1 MLKYNPDIVW
11 KDITSL
17 IPYVSNTK
25 KHPDSQIDKLAGA
38 IAEFGFDQPIVVDG
52 DGVIIKGHGRLLA
65 SKKLQLN
72 QVPVLVRTDL
82 TPAQVKAARISD
94 NRIAESE
101 WDEELLKIELID
113 LQASGFNLELT
124 GFDAKEI
131 AEFITAPSDE
141 SIIEEDENPE
151 VSEETTVKSGDL
163 YILGQHR
170 VLCGDNSIPE
180 NIERLF
186 AGEKPEACISDPP
199 YGINFDTDYT
209 RITHK
214 SIQAQEKNY
223 PKVRNDDKE
232 FDPRPYL
239 NYKSVVLF
247 GANYFAEHLPIGTWL
262 VWDKRHS
269 NGTAWL
275 SDAELAWMKG
285 GTGVHIKSITCQ
297 GFVRPE
303 RAEHPTQKPIE
314 LMAWCIE
321 KSKAGELIFDP
332 FLGSGTTLMACEQM
346 NKRCFGCEIEPK
358 YVDVIIRRWEKM
370 SGLKAVLEK

>member
-1 MLKYNPDIVW
+1 MNNLKLEYWEPTKLVGYIRNPRKNDQVI
-11 KDITSL
+11 
-17 IPYVSNTK
+17 
-25 KHPDSQIDKLAGA
+25 QRM
-38 IAEFGFDQPIVVDG
+38 IASISEFGFTIPILAKSDGSVIDGHLRLKAAIEMKMETVPVVIADHMSESQ
-52 DGVIIKGHGRLLA
+52 IKAFRLLA
-65 SKKLQLN
+65 
-72 QVPVLVRTDL
+72 
-82 TPAQVKAARISD
+82 
-94 NRIAESE
+94 NRSANWAE

-141 SIIEEDENPE
+141 SIIEEDETPE

-163 YILGQHR
+163 YILGKHR

-186 AGEKPEACISDPP
+186 AGENPESCISDPP

-285 GTGVHIKSITCQ
+285 GTGVHIKAITCQ

-370 SGLKAVLEK
+370 SGLKVVLEK